1 MAAGMTTAA
10 TPQGDEPVSDD
21 GPMLRIG
28 EAAAQAGVSTRTLR
42 YYQEL
47 GLLSPSRTTAGGA
60 RRYSKADVERVMRI
74 LQLRDLVGLNL
85 HELAGV
91 LHDEDRLIAIRQQWW
106 NEQGG
111 AERRATLLREA
122 IDINTQTR
130 ELVRAK
136 MAGLQE
142 FLAGLDEHAELLQQ
156 RKRELE
162 AEPSGDDG

>member
-1 MAAGMTTAA
+1 MAAGMTVQPGPAA
-10 TPQGDEPVSDD
+10 GGEVSDD
-21 GPMLRIG
+21 DGPRFRIG

-47 GLLSPSRTTAGGA
+47 GLLSPTSTTAGGA
-60 RRYSKADVERVMRI
+60 RRYSKADVERVLRI

-85 HELAGV
+85 HELATV
-91 LHDEDRLIAIRQQWW
+91 LHDEDRLVAIRQEWW

-111 AERRATLLREA
+111 ERRATLLHEA
-122 IDINTQTR
+122 IDINTETR

-142 FLAGLDEHAELLQQ
+142 FLTGLEERAELLQQ
-156 RKRELE
+156 RVKE
-162 AEPSGDDG
+162 